1 VTPDALLDLF
11 DATARAVRDAVAA
24 MDRTD
29 LRGRTERSGQYALDL
44 VADDAACSVL
54 SKAPIRILSE
64 ESGVHERD
72 GCSITVVIDPV
83 DGSTNCS
90 RGIAYWATSLC
101 AIDEEGAV
109 ASMVVN
115 QATGDRTIAVRGA
128 GATRN
133 GAPLQASTVTRVS
146 DAVIDLAGFPK
157 RLPRGKQARVLGSIA
172 LVLCEIAAGGIDAH
186 VDAGSWTGPW
196 DYLGGYLACI
206 EAGATVRDFGRAP
219 LVTTEFEARRQVI
232 AAGTAELADALEAG
246 LA

>member
-11 DATARAVRDAVAA
+11 DATATAVRDAVAA
-24 MDRTD
+24 MDRTE
-29 LRGRTERSGQYALDL
+29 LRSRTDRSGQYVLDI
-44 VADDAACSVL
+44 VADDAACAVL
-54 SKAPIRILSE
+54 SKAPVRILSE

-101 AIDEEGAV
+101 AIGEEGAV
-109 ASMVVN
+109 AAMVVN
-115 QATGDRTIAVRGA
+115 QATGDRTIAISGG

-133 GAPLQASTVTRVS
+133 GAPLQASTVTLVS

-157 RLPRGKQARVLGSIA
+157 RLPRAKQARVLGSIA